1 MPAIEL
7 PNGQSAI
14 IYSKDEMSERVAR
27 NISRAYMSAAGSAAK
42 LSINGFDAD
51 NPATWSVFSEISE
64 TDRDAID
71 GYQAQLIAGMVRS
84 WTLGELPTAETA
96 LDLPRKTFEVLAGAC
111 GEEFN
116 RVEDFSPDGAID
128 PKADTAV

>member
-14 IYSKDEMSERVAR
+14 IYSKDEISERVAR

-42 LSINGFDAD
+42 LSTNGFDAD
-51 NPATWSVFSEISE
+51 NPATWSVYSEISE